1 MSTPSTAVGSDHFS
15 LALGGAIRA
24 RRKALGLSLV
34 EVSARTG
41 LSHSFLSQLERG
53 KTRAS
58 MRSLFSISQALETT
72 QEELIARAS
81 GSIDDSAVQ
90 PHAPR
95 PPASTSFETSAKA
108 RVQVLMHSGDQLDIT
123 EFANLPRE
131 LGDYFVHE
139 RPEFIYVV
147 SGEIEFEMRAEG
159 ASAGTS
165 LRLVAG
171 QTVSCPGS
179 MNHRYRSVGDALATV
194 LMIHYP
200 A

>member
-1 MSTPSTAVGSDHFS
+1 MSSSTLSEVSDEFS
-15 LALGGAIRA
+15 LALGGAIRL
-24 RRKALGLSLV
+24 RRKDLGLSLV
-34 EVSARTG
+34 EVSGRTG

-81 GSIDDSAVQ
+81 GSVG
-90 PHAPR
+90 APVADR
-95 PPASTSFETSAKA
+95 SEASHVAGGFETSARA

-131 LGDYFVHE
+131 LGDFFAHE
-139 RPEFIYVV
+139 RPEFVYVV

-179 MNHRYRSVGDALATV
+179 MKHRYRSVGDTLATV